1 MCRKVE
7 GDNVLLLIEILEL
20 DRIIA
25 LITVKDDHPK
35 STLSPYNSVLI
46 EVLDLF

>member
-1 MCRKVE
+1 MYRKIE
-7 GDNVLLLIEILEL
+7 GNNILLLIEILKL

-25 LITVKDDHPK
+25 LITIKDDYPK
-35 STLSPYNSVLI
+35 STLSLYNSILI